1 VPLLINKYTEVVSKR
16 TKEDNVMSSVPLMTL
31 HNSKPGSDETNDS
44 DQLSDEEDDPL
55 EGVLA
60 RMKKRY
66 ENLFY
71 TGYKC
76 MTNKKIY
83 AFE

>member
-1 VPLLINKYTEVVSKR
+1 VPLLINKYTKEVSKR

-31 HNSKPGSDETNDS
+31 HTSKPGSDETNDS
-44 DQLSDEEDDPL
+44 DQLSDEEDPL

-76 MTNKKIY
+76 MTNKKINM
-83 AFE
+83 